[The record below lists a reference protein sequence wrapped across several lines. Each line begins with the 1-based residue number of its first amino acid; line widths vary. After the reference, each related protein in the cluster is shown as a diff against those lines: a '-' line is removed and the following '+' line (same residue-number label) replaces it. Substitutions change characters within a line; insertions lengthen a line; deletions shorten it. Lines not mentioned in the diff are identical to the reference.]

1 MNIIVPPKRKDGKS
15 SFNKLVSYVVLRDDK
30 KLDETLSPD
39 MPFVRPSRSSE
50 AVFDRL
56 VAYIRRT
63 TDATGQTI
71 IQELDDGRQRV
82 LFENVACETNCFS
95 IETAAAEMNMV
106 AEQNVRKKDP
116 VYHFI
121 LSWRTEDA
129 PLDSD
134 VFDATRYCIEQ
145 IGMGEHQYVSAI
157 HRDTDNVHCH
167 VAVNRVHPVTL
178 MMADKY
184 YALDTIQKCCREME
198 HKYNWKPDNG
208 TWVRRADDG
217 KIVRVKRDWQPA
229 PRGARQIEHHADRE
243 SLYTYAVDRCRND
256 LDAVLSHPDISWRE
270 VHSVLVRAGL
280 ELKRKG
286 EGLAVYPQPK
296 DGETETSQRPIKASR
311 LHPRLTL
318 SHIEPMA
325 GEFQPSPPAQRWS
338 PDRLVYSQII
348 ESDYDVRL
356 HVRSRGNRE
365 EKRIARA
372 ERREDLIARY
382 HAYKKAWVKPCIP
395 PEEVKRRYKE
405 MAQGFQARKARVRIT
420 ERDPLLRKLMYRAI
434 EVERMVAT
442 AELRTE
448 LRAERDAIKMNP
460 DNQRLTYRQWVEVQA
475 TLHDQA
481 AIDQLRGWAHRQQR
495 NAKTAVLA
503 RSGFLCGAA
512 DETRS
517 VGLKGYQTR
526 VHRDGVVVYS
536 RDGEDRVLDRGNR
549 IEVVPGDRK
558 NIGAAV
564 VVAAKKNADVL
575 EVRGDTAFINDTLG
589 VMKQF
594 NEPRAVKLAFTN
606 PEQQKWLDKPA
617 AGRPTAAVKP
627 ASSAPV
633 HRPQKSE
640 PPKPKN

>member
-56 VAYIRRT
+56 VDYIRRT

-71 IQELDDGRQRV
+71 IQEFDDGRQRV

-121 LSWRTEDA
+121 LSWRTEDD

-134 VFDATRYCIEQ
+134 IFDATRYCIEQ

-167 VAVNRVHPVTL
+167 VAINRVHPVTL

-198 HKYNWKPDNG
+198 YKFNWKPDNG

-217 KIVRVKRDWQPA
+217 KIVRVKRDYQPA

-243 SLYTYAVDRCRND
+243 SLYTYAVERCRND

-311 LHPRLTL
+311 LHPKLTL
-318 SHIEPMA
+318 SHIKPMA

-348 ESDYDVRL
+348 ERDYDPRL

-382 HAYKKAWVKPCIP
+382 RAYKKAWVKPCIP

-405 MAQGFQARKARVRIT
+405 MAQAFQARKARVRIT

-475 TLHDQA
+475 TLHDEA
-481 AIDQLRGWAHRQQR
+481 AIDQLRGWAYRQQR
-495 NAKTAVLA
+495 NAKTALL
-503 RSGFLCGAA
+503 SSDGFQCSAA
-512 DETRS
+512 DVVKPLHLE
-517 VGLKGYQTR
+517 GYDTR

-536 RDGEDRVLDRGNR
+536 REGEDKVMDRGGR
-549 IEVVPGDRK
+549 IEVVSGDTK

-564 VVAAKKNADVL
+564 VIAAQKDADQLALRGTPKFIGDAVQMVKKFNIH
-575 EVRGDTAFINDTLG
+575 RF
-589 VMKQF
+589 MK
-594 NEPRAVKLAFTN
+594 LTFTD
-606 PEQQKWLDKPA
+606 ERQQRWLDNPA
-617 AGRPTAAVKP
+617 LGSQPAAVKT
-627 ASSAPV
+627 ASSSPV

-640 PPKPKN
+640 PPKPKH